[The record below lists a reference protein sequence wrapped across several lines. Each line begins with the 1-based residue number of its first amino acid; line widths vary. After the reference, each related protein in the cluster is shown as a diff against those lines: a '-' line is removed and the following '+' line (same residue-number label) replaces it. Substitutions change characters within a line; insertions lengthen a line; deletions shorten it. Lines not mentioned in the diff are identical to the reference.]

1 MTELTRISKPIP
13 LRECPVCGKFTHYK
27 CPCTHM
33 CRQHGD
39 GTSRRLDCKE
49 CQLKGKRGLDKH
61 KLKYT
66 DASGSNPQN
75 PSEGGMLDGVGAA
88 AAATHDDEVWIT
100 DLMEESEQPA
110 ESATHD
116 DEVWITDL
124 IEESEQPAESAD
136 VVGVWITDLMEQSEQ
151 PAQSEAAADAGYIWI
166 TDLMEEEKS
175 AQPTS
180 LEDMSTED
188 LEAFLALANQE

>member
-100 DLMEESEQPA
+100 DL
-110 ESATHD
+110 
-116 DEVWITDL
+116 